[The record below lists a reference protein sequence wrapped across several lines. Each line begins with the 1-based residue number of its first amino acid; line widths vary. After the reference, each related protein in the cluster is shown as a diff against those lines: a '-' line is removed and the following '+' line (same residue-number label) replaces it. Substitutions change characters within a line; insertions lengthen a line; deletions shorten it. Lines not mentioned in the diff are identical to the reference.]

1 MGWYRIVNELK
12 AEGVRTICVFDGK
25 ERNAAKA
32 REVSDLVPLEI
43 IQNTDA
49 FEARPNAESRLRN

>member
-32 REVSDLVPLEI
+32 REVSDLVPL
-43 IQNTDA
+43 
-49 FEARPNAESRLRN
+49 